1 VSRSAAAR
9 VPVSETLQ
17 VGGHPEVYAI
27 GDLALVRGMESIPQV
42 AQAAIQQGHRVAANV
57 QRALCGAEPLP
68 FRYWDPGTMATIGR
82 DRAVAMLF
90 GVKLAGRLAWLFWLV
105 AHIVFLAG
113 FRNRATVFVNWIYH
127 YLSYDLGPGDRGR
140 PASGASATPGA
151 PRRGAP
157 PTRPP
162 RRVCYSGPGGA
173 PPTLRRHAAGQVS
186 CRAEGEGAARVRPA
200 LGHGGRPRRVRSLG
214 ASPRAASGI
223 ARKRCPR
230 V

>member
-1 VSRSAAAR
+1 MVESVDPDGVQLANGDRIRARTVVWAAGIRGAEIGANLGVPLGRAAR

-57 QRALCGAEPLP
+57 QRALCGAAPLP

-127 YLSYDLGPGDRGR
+127 YLSYDLGLRAIVGRTRELPRAGAQRGDAERN
-140 PASGASATPGA
+140 PS
-151 PRRGAP
+151 RRGMDQQ
-157 PTRPP
+157 
-162 RRVCYSGPGGA
+162 SSD
-173 PPTLRRHAAGQVS
+173 AA
-186 CRAEGEGAARVRPA
+186 
-200 LGHGGRPRRVRSLG
+200 
-214 ASPRAASGI
+214 
-223 ARKRCPR
+223 
-230 V
+230 